1 MGFMKRVSTAAMA
14 VLGVGTILLSACG
27 NSVSQTEGQ
36 PVSGGTLTVSFKDDL
51 KTLDPAIGYDTDS
64 WSIERAIYNGLL
76 DYKGFTT
83 QLQPDIAAE
92 MPKISTDGKTYTFK
106 IRQGVK
112 FSNGRAVTAD
122 DFKYSWERM
131 LDPKTAG
138 PMTGG
143 SFWGSVHGA
152 QDFFNG
158 TTTSIPGFKVID
170 PSTLEIDLDSPNQS
184 FLNIIAMP
192 FGFVIPKE
200 AVAAAGADFAHKP
213 VGTGPYTL
221 DKWTPGQLIVL
232 KKNANYFGTK
242 PYLDE
247 VDAQIGLTPEVA
259 YLRVQQNQLD
269 IAQPDLTIPS
279 AQYIQLSSNPNW
291 KNRILKTPNVDI
303 YYLAMNVNMK
313 PFDNKL
319 VRQAFNY
326 VVNKANLVKILNGR
340 AVINNGIQAPP
351 MPGYVP
357 NYNPLGLD
365 ANGQNIQKAKDL
377 LKQAGYDA
385 SHPFP
390 PQDLVYT
397 KASADSDRQAA
408 SVQQDFQQAGVTIN
422 LKGLAFNAFLDVTG
436 KPNTTAL
443 SYNGWIQ
450 DFPDPSDFI
459 DPILTCA
466 AANVTANGGDVAFFC
481 DKNADKLA
489 DQARGDTNAA
499 ERLKLYQQ
507 FQDVIVTQ
515 DFPWVPMY
523 STVETNTSAPRV
535 HGYQLHPVWPF
546 VATSIWVT
554 GGAPS
559 LAPAPASASAS
570 AS

>member
-1 MGFMKRVSTAAMA
+1 MKRVNTAAMA

-27 NSVSQTEGQ
+27 NSVGTTEGQ
-36 PVSGGTLTVSFKDDL
+36 PVSGGTLLVTFKDDL

-83 QLQPDIAAE
+83 QLQPDLAAD
-92 MPKISTDGKTYTFK
+92 MPKISADGKTYTFK
-106 IRQGVK
+106 IRSGVK
-112 FSNGRAVTAD
+112 FSNGRTVTAD

-131 LDPKTAG
+131 LNPNTAG

-143 SFWGSVHGA
+143 SFWGGVHGA
-152 QDFFNG
+152 QDFFAG

-192 FGFVIPKE
+192 FGFVVAKE
-200 AVAAAGADFAHKP
+200 AVAAAGSDYAHKP
-213 VGTGPYTL
+213 VGTGPFTL

-232 KKNANYFGTK
+232 KKNASYFGTK

-247 VDAQIGLTPEVA
+247 VDAQIGVTQEVG
-259 YLRVQQNQLD
+259 YLRLQNNQVD
-269 IAQPDLTIPS
+269 IVQPDVTIPS
-279 AQYIQLSSNPNW
+279 AQYIQLSANPNW
-291 KNRILKTPNVDI
+291 KNRILKAPNVDI
-303 YYLAMNVNMK
+303 WYLAMNATMK

-326 VVNKANLVKILNGR
+326 VVNKANQVKILNGR
-340 AVINNGIQAPP
+340 GVVNNGIQAPA
-351 MPGYVP
+351 MPGHVA

-385 SHPFP
+385 SHAFP
-390 PQDLVYT
+390 AQDLVYA
-397 KASADSDRQAA
+397 KANADSDRLAA
-408 SVQQDFQQAGVTIN
+408 SIQQDFQQVGVTLN
-422 LKGLAFNAFLDVTG
+422 LKGLAFNAFLDITG

-443 SYNGWIQ
+443 SYNGWFQ

-466 AANVTANGGDVAFFC
+466 AANVTANGGNVAFYC
-481 DKNADKLA
+481 NKDADKIA

-507 FQDVIVTQ
+507 FQDIVVTQ

-523 STVETNTSAPRV
+523 STVQTNLSATRV
-535 HGYQLHPVWPF
+535 HGFQLHPVWPF
-546 VATSIWVT
+546 VLTSIWVT

-559 LAPAPASASAS
+559 LAPASASAS
-570 AS
+570 ASPS

>member
-1 MGFMKRVSTAAMA
+1 MKRVSTAAMA

-27 NSVSQTEGQ
+27 NSVSTAEGQ

-64 WSIERAIYNGLL
+64 WSIERSIYNGLL

-83 QLQPDIAAE
+83 QLQPDIAAA
-92 MPKISTDGKTYTFK
+92 MPVISTDGKTYTFK
-106 IRQGVK
+106 IRSGVK
-112 FSNGRAVTAD
+112 FSNGRTVTAD

-143 SFWGSVHGA
+143 PFWGSVHGA

-170 PSTLEIDLDSPNQS
+170 ASTLEIDLDSPNQS

-192 FGFVIPKE
+192 FGSVIPKE
-200 AVAAAGADFAHKP
+200 AVSAAGSDFAHKP
-213 VGTGPYTL
+213 VGTGPFTL

-232 KKNANYFGTK
+232 KKNPNYFGTK

-247 VDAQIGLTPEVA
+247 VDAQIGLAPEVA
-259 YLRVQQNQLD
+259 YLRVQNNQLD

-279 AQYIQLSSNPNW
+279 AQYIQLSSNPTW

-313 PFDNKL
+313 PFDNSL
-319 VRQAFNY
+319 VRQAFNN

-377 LKQAGYDA
+377 LTQAGYNA
-385 SHPFP
+385 GHPFP
-390 PQDLVYT
+390 AQDLVYT

-408 SVQQDFQQAGVTIN
+408 SIQQDFLQAGVTIN

-443 SYNGWIQ
+443 SFNAWIQ

-466 AANVTANGGDVAFFC
+466 AANVTANGGNVSFFC
-481 DKNADKLA
+481 DKDADKLA
-489 DQARGDTNAA
+489 DQARGDVNSA

-507 FQDVIVTQ
+507 FQDIVVTK
-515 DFPWVPMY
+515 DFPWVPMF
-523 STVETNTSAPRV
+523 STVETNVSAPRV

-546 VATSIWVT
+546 VTTSIWVT

-570 AS
+570 ASP

>member
-1 MGFMKRVSTAAMA
+1 MRRIQIAAMP
-14 VLGVGTILLSACG
+14 VLLAGTILISACG
-27 NSVSQTEGQ
+27 TSVSTTEGQ
-36 PVSGGTLTVSFKDDL
+36 PVSGGTLLVTFKDDL

-83 QLQPDIAAE
+83 QLQPDLAAD
-92 MPKISTDGKTYTFK
+92 MPKISADGKTYTFK
-106 IRQGVK
+106 IRSGVK

-131 LDPKTAG
+131 LNPSTAG

-143 SFWGSVHGA
+143 SFWGGVHGA
-152 QDFFNG
+152 QDFFAG

-170 PSTLEIDLDSPNQS
+170 PSTLEIDLDTPNQS

-192 FGFVIPKE
+192 FGFVVAKE
-200 AVAAAGADFAHKP
+200 AVAAAGSDYAHKP
-213 VGTGPYTL
+213 VGTGPFTL

-247 VDAQIGLTPEVA
+247 VDAQIGVSQEVG
-259 YLRVQQNQLD
+259 YLRLQNNQVD
-269 IAQPDLTIPS
+269 IVQPDVTIPS
-279 AQYIQLSSNPNW
+279 AQYIQLSANPTW
-291 KNRILKTPNVDI
+291 KNRILKAPNVDI
-303 YYLAMNVNMK
+303 WYLAMNATMK

-326 VVNKANLVKILNGR
+326 VVNKANQVKILNGR
-340 AVINNGIQAPP
+340 GVVNNGIQAPA
-351 MPGYVP
+351 MPGHVA

-385 SHPFP
+385 SHAFP
-390 PQDLVYT
+390 AQDLVYA
-397 KASADSDRQAA
+397 KANADSDRLAA
-408 SVQQDFQQAGVTIN
+408 SIQQDFQQVGVTLN
-422 LKGLAFNAFLDVTG
+422 LKGLAFNAFLDITG

-443 SYNGWIQ
+443 SYNGWFQ

-466 AANVTANGGDVAFFC
+466 AANVTANGGNVAFYC
-481 DKNADKLA
+481 NKDADKIA
-489 DQARGDTNAA
+489 DQARGDTNTA
-499 ERLKLYQQ
+499 ERLKLYQR
-507 FQDVIVTQ
+507 FQDIVVTQ

-523 STVETNTSAPRV
+523 STVQTNLAAARV
-535 HGYQLHPVWPF
+535 HGFQLHPVWPW
-546 VATSIWVT
+546 VLNSIWVT

-559 LAPAPASASAS
+559 LAPASASAS
-570 AS
+570 ASPS